1 MTNLSGHLA
10 VSAYLGQPEPHYWP
24 GEIGLRVSLLVT
36 RGHVNRN
43 VQCYA
48 EEHSGPVT
56 RDSGEESSDLVS
68 EAGPQSDIRG
78 LEPSII
84 GLLLVLISSGAQP
97 RPQHACTRHRYPE
110 ENSCGHVY
118 QHQQNFLFMIRF
130 GNRVVEG

>member
-10 VSAYLGQPEPHYWP
+10 VFAYLGQPEPHYCQVRLVS
-24 GEIGLRVSLLVT
+24 GSASSLHGAMLIEMSNVTLRNTQDQSHVT
-36 RGHVNRN
+36 
-43 VQCYA
+43 A
-48 EEHSGPVT
+48 
-56 RDSGEESSDLVS
+56 EESSDLVS
-68 EAGPQSDIRG
+68 EAGPQSAIRG

-118 QHQQNFLFMIRF
+118 QHQQNFLYMIRF
-130 GNRVVEG
+130 GNWVVN